1 MIDRYLHIDFVT
13 QRSLQ
18 EQLREKLV
26 DAILGGLFPAT
37 ERLPSCRQL
46 AIQLHI
52 SRNTVSIVY
61 EGLLR
66 DGYLVSRPRS
76 GYYLHPDYHDTCPD
90 KPHQNIS
97 AEPIHAPDWSCR
109 FKLTP
114 SNLSMVTK
122 PARWMDYP
130 YPFVYGQPNT
140 QLFPISQWR
149 SIAQRLTDAPR
160 VEDWLYDDID
170 RDVPLLV
177 QQIIQRVLP
186 KRGIVAHADEIL
198 VTLGTQNA
206 LSLIAQ
212 LLLNTNT
219 SIGVENPVFRE
230 AANVFALQ
238 GSQIITHDLDSE
250 GIRLDKRTA
259 ACDYLYVTPGHQSP
273 TGIRMSDARRD
284 QLLEHACQHDQIII
298 EDDYDSDI
306 HFDPRPHAALKA
318 RDSDQR
324 IIYVSSLSKAL
335 TPGMRLGYLVAPAEL
350 IEELRALRRLS
361 YRHPPTPIQHQMAHF
376 LAQGY
381 YDRYLKTYRQD
392 SMQRWQRMNDALNCW
407 LPECPRA
414 AGSEHANAF
423 WLELPSGIGIDQ
435 LAWRAAQMGVL
446 IEPGRAHFWG
456 DPAPDN
462 FLRLGFHSIAKER
475 IEEGIQRLAMA
486 LYP

>member
-1 MIDRYLHIDFVT
+1 MIDRYLHIDFVA

-26 DAILGGLFPAT
+26 DAILNGLFPAI

-46 AIQLHI
+46 AMQLNI

-66 DGYLVSRPRS
+66 EGYLVSRPRS
-76 GYYLHPDYHDTCPD
+76 GYYLHPDYHDVCPD
-90 KPHQNIS
+90 KPLQSVS
-97 AEPIHAPDWSCR
+97 AEPVHAPDWSNR

-122 PARWMDYP
+122 PTRWMDYP

-140 QLFPISQWR
+140 PLFPISQWR
-149 SIAQRLTDAPR
+149 DVSRRLSDSR
-160 VEDWLYDDID
+160 QINSWLYDDID

-177 QQIIQRVLP
+177 QQVIQRVLP
-186 KRGIVAHADEIL
+186 KRGIIAHPDEIL
-198 VTLGTQNA
+198 ITLGTQNA
-206 LSLIAQ
+206 LALIAQ
-212 LLLNTNT
+212 LLMNANTRVA
-219 SIGVENPVFRE
+219 IENPVFRE
-230 AANVFALQ
+230 AANVFALY
-238 GSQIITHDLDSE
+238 GSQLITHALDSE
-250 GIRLDKRTA
+250 GIMLDDRSKT
-259 ACDYLYVTPGHQSP
+259 CDYLYVTPGHQSP
-273 TGIRMSDARRD
+273 TGIRMSDARRAT
-284 QLLEHACQHDQIII
+284 LLAHAHQYDQIII

-306 HFDPRPHAALKA
+306 HFDPHPHAALKA
-318 RDSDQR
+318 SDSNKR
-324 IIYVSSLSKAL
+324 VIYVSSLSKAL
-335 TPGMRLGYLVAPAEL
+335 TPGMRLGYLVASSEL

-376 LAQGY
+376 LAQGHYDY
-381 YDRYLKTYRQD
+381 YLHRYRKD
-392 SMQRWQRMNDALNCW
+392 SMQRWQRMDEALNHW

-423 WLELPSGIGIDQ
+423 WLELPPDIDIDQ
-435 LAWRAAQMGVL
+435 LAWRAAQAGVL
-446 IEPGRAHFWG
+446 IEPGRHHFWG
-456 DPAPDN
+456 DDPPSN
-462 FLRLGFHSIAKER
+462 FLRLGFHSIDIDR